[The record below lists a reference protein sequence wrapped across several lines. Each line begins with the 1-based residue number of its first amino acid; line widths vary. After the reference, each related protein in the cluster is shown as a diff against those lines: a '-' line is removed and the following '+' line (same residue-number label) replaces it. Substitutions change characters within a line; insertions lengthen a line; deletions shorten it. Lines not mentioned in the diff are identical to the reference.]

1 MMLCIEYPGRQ
12 HVQMF
17 DRCEH
22 PSLHIVMWC
31 LLLQDISVHTTFSV
45 TCLVGVTARG
55 HSPLPYISV
64 LQQQTLF
71 TLGCWIQIKLC
82 GGVALLALTF
92 CCRAVLA
99 LENSVL
105 RLRWWLGGDWRD
117 EKEWIKH
124 AVTSGVLIHISWQA
138 MKGLREYKVD
148 AWGTNRYH
156 LPVSFYVF

>member
-1 MMLCIEYPGRQ
+1 MWAPITTYSNVMFAPTRYKRAYKIFCYMPG
-12 HVQMF
+12 
-17 DRCEH
+17 
-22 PSLHIVMWC
+22 
-31 LLLQDISVHTTFSV
+31 
-45 TCLVGVTARG
+45 RG
-55 HSPLPYISV
+55 HSKRSFSLALHFSAAAADFVY
-64 LQQQTLF
+64 
-71 TLGCWIQIKLC
+71 LGCWIQIKLC

-124 AVTSGVLIHISWQA
+124 AVRSGVLIYISWQA

-156 LPVSFYVF
+156 LPLSFYVF